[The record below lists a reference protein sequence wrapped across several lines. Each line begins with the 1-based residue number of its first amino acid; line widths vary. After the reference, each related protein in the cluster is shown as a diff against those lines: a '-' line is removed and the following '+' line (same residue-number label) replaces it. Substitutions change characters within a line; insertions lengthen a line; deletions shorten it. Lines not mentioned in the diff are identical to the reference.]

1 MDAHITAMESN
12 ANPTAVSRRCSAAFT
27 GHRSLPY
34 GRTADIKA
42 ALTELIR
49 EWHGK
54 GVTNYICGMAL
65 GFDLMAAECVLQV
78 KRDFNDIT
86 LTAVI
91 PFRDQCGMW
100 NLNDRQRYHAVLRQA
115 DFRILLSE
123 RYYKG
128 CLLVRNDFMLSHA
141 DRIVACYDGRRHGG
155 TFYTCNRARA
165 MNIPVI
171 NLYDRF
177 LG

>member
-1 MDAHITAMESN
+1 MDAHITAMENN
-12 ANPTAVSRRCSAAFT
+12 ANLTAVSRRCSAAFR

-34 GRTADIKA
+34 GGTADIKE

-49 EWHGK
+49 EWHGE
-54 GVTNYICGMAL
+54 GVTNYLCGMAL
-65 GFDLMAAECVLQV
+65 GFDLMAAECVLQA

-100 NLNDRQRYHAVLRQA
+100 NFKDRQRYHAVLRQA

-128 CLLVRNDFMLSHA
+128 CLLVRNDFMLSYA
-141 DRIVACYDGRRHGG
+141 SRIVACYDGRRRGG

-171 NLYDRF
+171 NLYDR
-177 LG
+177 LEE

>member
-1 MDAHITAMESN
+1 MENN
-12 ANPTAVSRRCSAAFT
+12 ANLTAVSRRCSAAFT

-34 GRTADIKA
+34 GGTADIKK

-49 EWHGK
+49 EWHGE
-54 GVTNYICGMAL
+54 GVTNYLCGMAL
-65 GFDLMAAECVLQV
+65 GFDLMAAECVLQA

-100 NLNDRQRYHAVLRQA
+100 NFKDRQRYHAVLRQA

-123 RYYKG
+123 R
-128 CLLVRNDFMLSHA
+128 
-141 DRIVACYDGRRHGG
+141 
-155 TFYTCNRARA
+155 
-165 MNIPVI
+165 
-171 NLYDRF
+171 
-177 LG
+177 

>member
-1 MDAHITAMESN
+1 MDAHITAKESN
-12 ANPTAVSRRCSAAFT
+12 ANLTAVSRRCSAAFT

-42 ALTELIR
+42 TLTELIR

-54 GVTNYICGMAL
+54 GITNYICGMAL
-65 GFDLMAAECVLQV
+65 GFDLMAAECVLQA

-100 NLNDRQRYHAVLRQA
+100 NFRDRQRYHAVLRQA
-115 DFRILLSE
+115 DFSMLLSE

-141 DRIVACYDGRRHGG
+141 SRIVACYDGRRRGG

-171 NLYDRF
+171 NLYDR
-177 LG
+177 LEG

>member
-1 MDAHITAMESN
+1 MDVHITAMESN
-12 ANPTAVSRRCSAAFT
+12 ANLTAVSRRCSAAFT

-49 EWHGK
+49 EWHGE
-54 GVTNYICGMAL
+54 GITNYICGMAL
-65 GFDLMAAECVLQV
+65 GFDLIAAECVLQA

-100 NLNDRQRYHAVLRQA
+100 CWRDRQHYHAVLRQA
-115 DFRILLSE
+115 DFSILLSE

-141 DRIVACYDGRRHGG
+141 GRIVACYDGRRRGG

-171 NLYDRF
+171 NLCDCF
-177 LG
+177 SG

>member
-1 MDAHITAMESN
+1 M
-12 ANPTAVSRRCSAAFT
+12 F
-27 GHRSLPY
+27 RSLYGTPLTSLWWNGRHKGSIDGTDKGMARRGCHQLSVRHGAGLRPY
-34 GRTADIKA
+34 GGRMCAT
-42 ALTELIR
+42 
-49 EWHGK
+49 G
-54 GVTNYICGMAL
+54 
-65 GFDLMAAECVLQV
+65 

-100 NLNDRQRYHAVLRQA
+100 NFKDRQRYHAVLRQA

-128 CLLVRNDFMLSHA
+128 CLLVRNDFMLSYA
-141 DRIVACYDGRRHGG
+141 SRIVACYDGRRRGG

-171 NLYDRF
+171 NLYDR
-177 LG
+177 LEE

>member
-1 MDAHITAMESN
+1 
-12 ANPTAVSRRCSAAFT
+12 
-27 GHRSLPY
+27 
-34 GRTADIKA
+34 
-42 ALTELIR
+42 
-49 EWHGK
+49 
-54 GVTNYICGMAL
+54 MAL
-65 GFDLMAAECVLQV
+65 GFDLMAAECMLQA
-78 KRDFNDIT
+78 KRYFNDIT

-100 NLNDRQRYHAVLRQA
+100 NLNDRQRYRAVLRQA

-141 DRIVACYDGRRHGG
+141 CRIVACYDGRRRGG

-171 NLYDRF
+171 NLYDR
-177 LG
+177 LQR

>member
-1 MDAHITAMESN
+1 MDVHITAMGNN
-12 ANPTAVSRRCSAAFT
+12 ANLIAVSRRCSAAFT
-27 GHRSLPY
+27 GHRSLPHV
-34 GRTADIKA
+34 GTADIKA

-49 EWHGK
+49 EWHGE
-54 GVTNYICGMAL
+54 GVTNYLCGMAL
-65 GFDLMAAECVLQV
+65 GFDLMAAECVLQA

-86 LTAVI
+86 LTVVI

-100 NLNDRQRYHAVLRQA
+100 NFKDRQRYHAVFRQA

-141 DRIVACYDGRRHGG
+141 SLIVACYDGRRRGG

-171 NLYDRF
+171 NLYDR
-177 LG
+177 LEE

>member
-1 MDAHITAMESN
+1 
-12 ANPTAVSRRCSAAFT
+12 
-27 GHRSLPY
+27 
-34 GRTADIKA
+34 
-42 ALTELIR
+42 
-49 EWHGK
+49 
-54 GVTNYICGMAL
+54 MAL
-65 GFDLMAAECVLQV
+65 GFDLMAAECVLQA
-78 KRDFNDIT
+78 KRDFNDIM

-100 NLNDRQRYHAVLRQA
+100 NPNDRQRYHAVLRQA

-141 DRIVACYDGRRHGG
+141 CRIVACYDGRRRGG

-171 NLYDRF
+171 NLYDR
-177 LG
+177 LEG